1 MKNTPNQYLVRI
13 SIFLV
18 LILAIVIFVYPVL
31 QSAFLSNIYINAIII
46 FSLIFGLFFNIYNLI
61 QLQNDHSNLA
71 SFNIHKSPQSFL
83 NKQGILKNI
92 VHDLTEL
99 DGNFTFKSSKIDQV
113 MENIDMSLSMT
124 DISNLDENKI
134 LKDCIFE
141 DMINKCLEIK
151 NINK

>member
-71 SFNIHKSPQSFL
+71 SFIMLVTN
-83 NKQGILKNI
+83 
-92 VHDLTEL
+92 
-99 DGNFTFKSSKIDQV
+99 
-113 MENIDMSLSMT
+113 SLMHEQKKHGRT
-124 DISNLDENKI
+124 R
-134 LKDCIFE
+134 
-141 DMINKCLEIK
+141 IK
-151 NINK
+151 T